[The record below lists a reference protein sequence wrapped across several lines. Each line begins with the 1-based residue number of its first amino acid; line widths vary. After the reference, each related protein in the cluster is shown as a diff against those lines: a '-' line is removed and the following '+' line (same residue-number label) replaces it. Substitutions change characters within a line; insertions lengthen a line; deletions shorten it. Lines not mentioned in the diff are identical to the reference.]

1 MLKQLTRLLL
11 ISSLSLGGI
20 VSSNLMLH
28 DSVILNGEVRPDT
41 MKDIMKE
48 FTNDGF
54 LSRFMTTDILIDS
67 PGGEVHSEHM
77 LTNLREFKER
87 NTIGRVY
94 GMAASAAS
102 MIFLNTKHRVMHKDS
117 RILIHEVRLM
127 FNDIILTYS
136 DLKSI
141 LENGT
146 LAPGSV
152 MHKDDLTDMVLVEKI
167 KEVLGKRLKEIV
179 DKMHETMEK
188 DIADLMRVTGHDRK
202 WVTTNLLISNVDNEI
217 TAQKALKLGLI
228 HEIEG

>member
-20 VSSNLMLH
+20 VSSNLVLH
-28 DSVILNGEVRPDT
+28 DSVILNDIVQPST

-77 LTNLREFKER
+77 LTNLKEFKER
-87 NTIGRVY
+87 NTVGRVY

-102 MIFLNTKHRVMHKDS
+102 MIFLNTKHRIMHKDS

-127 FNDIILTYS
+127 SDNIILTYS

-152 MHKDDLTDMVLVEKI
+152 MHTTEENDKQFVEAVKQQ
-167 KEVLGKRLKEIV
+167 LGKHLKEIV
-179 DKMHETMEK
+179 DRMHDTMEK
-188 DIADLMRVTGHDRK
+188 DIADLMRLTGKDRK